1 MIVVAM
7 NIMEIVIVMTNK
19 PNIIVSACL
28 LGCNCKYNG
37 GNNYCEKLE
46 KVKERYNIIDICPEV
61 LGGLPT
67 PRVPSE
73 IVGDKVINKEGLD
86 VTENYNVGANLALEK
101 ALNNNCKIAILKAKS
116 PSCGSG
122 KIYDGTFTSTLVDG
136 DGITTTLFKQHNI
149 KVYTEEEI

>member
-7 NIMEIVIVMTNK
+7 NIMKIVTVMMNK

-37 GNNYCEKLE
+37 SNNYCEKIE
-46 KVKERYNIIDICPEV
+46 KLKEQYNIIDICPEV
-61 LGGLPT
+61 LGGLST
-67 PRVPSE
+67 PRIPSE
-73 IVGDKVINKEGLD
+73 IVDDKVINKEGLD
-86 VTENYNVGANLALEK
+86 VTDNYNVGANLALEK
-101 ALNNNCKIAILKAKS
+101 ALENNCKIAILKAKS

-122 KIYDGTFTSTLVDG
+122 KIYDGTFTSTLIDG
-136 DGITTTLFKQHNI
+136 DGITTRLFKQHNI

>member
-1 MIVVAM
+1 
-7 NIMEIVIVMTNK
+7 MTNK

-37 GNNYCEKLE
+37 GNNYCEKIE
-46 KVKERYNIIDICPEV
+46 KIKEQYNIIDICPEV

-86 VTENYNVGANLALEK
+86 VTNNYNAGANLALEK

-122 KIYDGTFTSTLVDG
+122 KIYDGTFASNLIDG
-136 DGITTTLFKQHNI
+136 DGITTRLFKQHNI
-149 KVYTEEEI
+149 KVYSEEEI

>member
-1 MIVVAM
+1 MKIVT
-7 NIMEIVIVMTNK
+7 VMMNK

-37 GNNYCEKLE
+37 GNNYCEKIE
-46 KVKERYNIIDICPEV
+46 KLKEQYNIIDICPEV
-61 LGGLPT
+61 LGGLST
-67 PRVPSE
+67 PRIPSE
-73 IVGDKVINKEGLD
+73 IVDDKVINKEGLD
-86 VTENYNVGANLALEK
+86 VTNNYNIGANLALEK
-101 ALNNNCKIAILKAKS
+101 ALENNCEIAILKAKS

-136 DGITTTLFKQHNI
+136 DGITTRLFKQHNI

>member
-7 NIMEIVIVMTNK
+7 NIMEIAIVMTNK
-19 PNIIVSACL
+19 PNIVVSACL

-37 GNNYCEKLE
+37 SNNYCEKLE
-46 KVKERYNIIDICPEV
+46 KLKEQYNIIDICPEV

-86 VTENYNVGANLALEK
+86 VTKNYNVGANLALEK
-101 ALNNNCKIAILKAKS
+101 AINNNCEIAILKAKS
-116 PSCGSG
+116 PSCGCG
-122 KIYDGTFTSTLVDG
+122 KIYDGTFTSTLIEG
-136 DGITTTLFKQHNI
+136 DGITTRLFKQHNI

>member
-7 NIMEIVIVMTNK
+7 NIMEIVIAMRNK

-46 KVKERYNIIDICPEV
+46 KLKEQYNIIDICPEV

-73 IVGDKVINKEGLD
+73 IIGDKVINKEGLD
-86 VTENYNVGANLALEK
+86 VTNNYNTGALLALEK
-101 ALNNNCKIAILKAKS
+101 VLNNNCELAILKAKS

-136 DGITTTLFKQHNI
+136 DGVTTRLFKQHNI